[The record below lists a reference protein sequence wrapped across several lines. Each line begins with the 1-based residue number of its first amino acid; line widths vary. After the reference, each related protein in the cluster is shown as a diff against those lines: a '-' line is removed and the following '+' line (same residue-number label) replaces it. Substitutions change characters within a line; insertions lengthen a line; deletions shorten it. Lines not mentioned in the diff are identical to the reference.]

1 MQFLRDFIDKNIAP
15 HVAPDGKYPWLHST
29 WDALDTFLFTPNT
42 TTKGKVHV
50 RDGMDLKRTMD
61 HVIKALVPCLLF
73 AMWNV
78 GYQHFSVVE
87 GIEWTNWGDKFFTE
101 LFYGALTVLP
111 VVVTA
116 YLVGL
121 AIDFYF
127 CTIRHEQVNE
137 GFLVT
142 GMLIPLIMPPTIP
155 LWMVALATAFAV
167 IITREAFG
175 GTGMNVLN
183 VALSARVFLFFA
195 YPTDLSGE
203 AVWIVINNNFLTDLI
218 GFQDISG
225 SLVDGYTGA
234 TYLGQA
240 VSNGGNFITAA
251 GAPASI
257 WDAFAGWIP
266 GSIGETSAVACIL
279 GGIILIG
286 TGIGSWRVMV
296 SIVLGGL
303 AMGYLLNMVADGD
316 AFMSMPGWYHIFVGG
331 FLFGTVYMATDPVT
345 AAQTNQGK
353 FIYGFL
359 IGFIAVLIRVLNPA
373 YPEGMMLAI
382 LLMNVSA
389 PLIDYFVVQGNVK
402 RRLSRG

>member
-175 GTGMNVLN
+175 GTGMNVML
-183 VALSARVFLFFA
+183 LYLQEFSYSSLIL
-195 YPTDLSGE
+195 PTYRE
-203 AVWIVINNNFLTDLI
+203 
-218 GFQDISG
+218 
-225 SLVDGYTGA
+225 
-234 TYLGQA
+234 
-240 VSNGGNFITAA
+240 
-251 GAPASI
+251 
-257 WDAFAGWIP
+257 
-266 GSIGETSAVACIL
+266 
-279 GGIILIG
+279 
-286 TGIGSWRVMV
+286 R
-296 SIVLGGL
+296 
-303 AMGYLLNMVADGD
+303 
-316 AFMSMPGWYHIFVGG
+316 
-331 FLFGTVYMATDPVT
+331 LFGLL
-345 AAQTNQGK
+345 
-353 FIYGFL
+353 L
-359 IGFIAVLIRVLNPA
+359 IIT
-373 YPEGMMLAI
+373 
-382 LLMNVSA
+382 S
-389 PLIDYFVVQGNVK
+389 
-402 RRLSRG
+402 